1 MAAAVVYSGLM
12 RRGLVF
18 GSLTPGKGG
27 CFLTPAG
34 ELHCRDRH
42 SAMTRTGTS
51 PVLDLSPATLDG
63 LRAKAGLV
71 EVVMDDWADFP
82 GGVQLDELQSTLI
95 LSLAKDV
102 IRFQRT
108 AMIEKP
114 FTVDGFS
121 GWMRD
126 EMDEANLP
134 LDRRIFD
141 GYST

>member
-1 MAAAVVYSGLM
+1 MVFAQRPGLSKSSWTIGRIFPAAS
-12 RRGLVF
+12 
-18 GSLTPGKGG
+18 S
-27 CFLTPAG
+27 
-34 ELHCRDRH
+34 
-42 SAMTRTGTS
+42 SN
-51 PVLDLSPATLDG
+51 
-63 LRAKAGLV
+63 
-71 EVVMDDWADFP
+71 
-82 GGVQLDELQSTLI
+82 ELQSTLI